1 MEKLATFVVTLVAAT
16 LLATCV
22 IVGGMRTGVITPEGM
37 LTKQE
42 VLDAVDSAATPV
54 FNTVPEIVK
63 YKLHAMDKANY
74 EYTLMELNE
83 NVVRTIAKT
92 VIDRDGYCTLETFTR
107 EYFTHPEIYDNIP
120 DVAHRA
126 EDSMGNKIEEYL
138 PLSARCDSAI
148 VHDTIL
154 YPKKT
159 K

>member
-63 YKLHAMDKANY
+63 YKLHAMDTANY

-92 VIDRDGYCTLETFTR
+92 VIDRDGCCTLETFTR

-120 DVAHRA
+120 DVAHQA
-126 EDSMGNKIEEYL
+126 EDSMGNKIEDYSS
-138 PLSARCDSAI
+138 LSARCDSAI

>member
-92 VIDRDGYCTLETFTR
+92 VIDRDGCCTLETFTR

-120 DVAHRA
+120 DVAHLA
-126 EDSMGNKIEEYL
+126 EDSMGNKIEDYSS
-138 PLSARCDSAI
+138 LSARYDSAI

-154 YPKKT
+154 YPKKN
-159 K
+159 

>member
-42 VLDAVDSAATPV
+42 VLNAVDSAATPV

-92 VIDRDGYCTLETFTR
+92 VIDRDGCCTLETFTR

-120 DVAHRA
+120 DVAHQA
-126 EDSMGNKIEEYL
+126 EDSMGNKIEEYQ

>member
-1 MEKLATFVVTLVAAT
+1 MEKLATFVVTLVAST

-22 IVGGMRTGVITPEGM
+22 GVINPKGT

-74 EYTLMELNE
+74 EYTLMKLNE
-83 NVVRTIAKT
+83 NVVCTIAKT
-92 VIDRDGYCTLETFTR
+92 VIDRDGCCTLETFTR
-107 EYFTHPEIYDNIP
+107 EYFMHPEIYDNIP
-120 DVAHRA
+120 DVAHQA
-126 EDSMGNKIEEYL
+126 EDRNGNKIEDY
-138 PLSARCDSAI
+138 PPVSARCDSAI
-148 VHDTIL
+148 VHDKFSIL
-154 YPKKT
+154 KKT

>member
-1 MEKLATFVVTLVAAT
+1 MEKLATFVVTLVAST

-22 IVGGMRTGVITPEGM
+22 MRTGVITPKGM

-92 VIDRDGYCTLETFTR
+92 VIDRDGCCTLETFTR

-120 DVAHRA
+120 DVAHQA
-126 EDSMGNKIEEYL
+126 EDRNGNKIEDY
-138 PLSARCDSAI
+138 PPVSARCDSAI

>member
-54 FNTVPEIVK
+54 FNAVPEIVK

-92 VIDRDGYCTLETFTR
+92 VIDRDGCCTLETFTR

-120 DVAHRA
+120 DVAHQA
-126 EDSMGNKIEEYL
+126 EDSMGNKIEEYQS
-138 PLSARCDSAI
+138 LSARCDSAI

>member
-1 MEKLATFVVTLVAAT
+1 MEKLATFVVTLVAST

-22 IVGGMRTGVITPEGM
+22 I
-37 LTKQE
+37 
-42 VLDAVDSAATPV
+42 DSAATPV

-92 VIDRDGYCTLETFTR
+92 VIDRDGCCTLETFTR
-107 EYFTHPEIYDNIP
+107 EYFMHPEIYDNIP
-120 DVAHRA
+120 DVAHQA
-126 EDSMGNKIEEYL
+126 EDRNGNKIEDY
-138 PLSARCDSAI
+138 PPVSARCDSAI

>member
-22 IVGGMRTGVITPEGM
+22 IVGGMRTGVITPKGM

-92 VIDRDGYCTLETFTR
+92 VIDRDGCCTLETFTR

-126 EDSMGNKIEEYL
+126 EDSMGNKIEDY
-138 PLSARCDSAI
+138 PPVSARCDSAI

>member
-92 VIDRDGYCTLETFTR
+92 VIDRDGCCTLETFTR
-107 EYFTHPEIYDNIP
+107 EYFTHSEIYDNIP

-126 EDSMGNKIEEYL
+126 DDSIGNKKEDY
-138 PLSARCDSAI
+138 PPVSARCDSVI
-148 VHDTIL
+148 VYDTIL

>member
-22 IVGGMRTGVITPEGM
+22 IVGGMHTGVITPEGM

-92 VIDRDGYCTLETFTR
+92 VIDRDGCCTLETFTR

-126 EDSMGNKIEEYL
+126 EDSMGNKIEDY
-138 PLSARCDSAI
+138 PPVSARCDSAI

>member
-92 VIDRDGYCTLETFTR
+92 VIDRDGCCTLETFTR

-120 DVAHRA
+120 DVAHRT
-126 EDSMGNKIEEYL
+126 EDSMGNKIEDY
-138 PLSARCDSAI
+138 PPVSARCDSAI
-148 VHDTIL
+148 VRDTIL

>member
-92 VIDRDGYCTLETFTR
+92 VIDRDGCCTLETFTR

-120 DVAHRA
+120 DVAHLT
-126 EDSMGNKIEEYL
+126 EDSMGNKIEDYSS
-138 PLSARCDSAI
+138 LSARCDSAI

>member
-54 FNTVPEIVK
+54 FHTVPEIVK
-63 YKLHAMDKANY
+63 YKHHAMDKANY

-92 VIDRDGYCTLETFTR
+92 VIDRDGCCTLETFTR

-126 EDSMGNKIEEYL
+126 EDSMGNKIEDY
-138 PLSARCDSAI
+138 PPVSARCDSAI

>member
-92 VIDRDGYCTLETFTR
+92 VIDRDGCCTLETFTR

-120 DVAHRA
+120 DVAHRT
-126 EDSMGNKIEEYL
+126 EDSMGNKIEDY
-138 PLSARCDSAI
+138 PPVSARCDSAI

>member
-1 MEKLATFVVTLVAAT
+1 MEKLATFVVTLVAST

-22 IVGGMRTGVITPEGM
+22 IVGGMR
-37 LTKQE
+37 TKQE

-92 VIDRDGYCTLETFTR
+92 VIDRDGCCTLETFTR
-107 EYFTHPEIYDNIP
+107 EYFMHPEIYDNIP
-120 DVAHRA
+120 DVAHQA
-126 EDSMGNKIEEYL
+126 EDRNGNKIEEY
-138 PLSARCDSAI
+138 PPVSARCDSAI

>member
-54 FNTVPEIVK
+54 VNTVPEIVK

-92 VIDRDGYCTLETFTR
+92 VIDRDGCCTLETFTR

-126 EDSMGNKIEEYL
+126 EDSMGNKIEDY
-138 PLSARCDSAI
+138 PPVSARCDSAI

>member
-1 MEKLATFVVTLVAAT
+1 MEKLTTFVVTLVAAT

-92 VIDRDGYCTLETFTR
+92 VIDRDGCCTLETFTR

-120 DVAHRA
+120 DVAHRT
-126 EDSMGNKIEEYL
+126 EDSMGNKIEDYSS
-138 PLSARCDSAI
+138 LSARYDSAI

-154 YPKKT
+154 YPKKN
-159 K
+159 